1 MINLSDRIPA
11 HYSQRARTELSA
23 AWEHLLTAAQESARQ
38 VADTSRARGSVARER
53 AALARLA
60 LRGELPTSRW
70 RWAAAGLAAG
80 VVIGVVAAAAVS
92 RRLHP
97 ADPAD
102 PVNPDAVERS
112 NESPSAVLDKAR
124 AAAAA
129 VGERAGT
136 AVHTA
141 AAAAR
146 DAADKARK
154 TVTREPAAELTPPT
168 VPATD
173 SDA

>member
-23 AWEHLLTAAQESARQ
+23 AWEHLLTAAQDTARQ
-38 VADTSRARGSVARER
+38 VADTSRSRGSVARER

-70 RWAAAGLAAG
+70 RWAAGGLAAG
-80 VVIGVVAAAAVS
+80 VVIGVVATVAVS
-92 RRLHP
+92 RRQHP
-97 ADPAD
+97 AG
-102 PVNPDAVERS
+102 PDAS
-112 NESPSAVLDKAR
+112 QQPNEPPPVVLDKAR

-129 VGERAGT
+129 VGERAST
-136 AVHTA
+136 ALHTA

-146 DAADKARK
+146 EAADKARK
-154 TVTREPAAELTPPT
+154 TVTHREPAAEFPPLT

-173 SDA
+173 RDD

>member
-80 VVIGVVAAAAVS
+80 VVIGVVAAATVS
-92 RRLHP
+92 RRSHP
-97 ADPAD
+97 VDPAD
-102 PVNPDAVERS
+102 PDVVERL

-136 AVHTA
+136 AVHTT

-154 TVTREPAAELTPPT
+154 TVTRREPTAELTPPT

>member
-23 AWEHLLTAAQESARQ
+23 AWEHLLTAAQDTARQ

-53 AALARLA
+53 AVLARLA

-70 RWAAAGLAAG
+70 RWAAGGLAAG
-80 VVIGVVAAAAVS
+80 LVIGVVAATAVN

-97 ADPAD
+97 AG
-102 PVNPDAVERS
+102 PDAAQQP
-112 NESPSAVLDKAR
+112 NEPPSAVLDKAR

-129 VGERAGT
+129 VGERAST

-146 DAADKARK
+146 DAADKARN
-154 TVTREPAAELTPPT
+154 TVTRREPEAEFPPST

-173 SDA
+173 RDD

>member
-70 RWAAAGLAAG
+70 RWAAAGLTAG
-80 VVIGVVAAAAVS
+80 LTAGMVIGVVAAAAVS
-92 RRLHP
+92 RRPHP
-97 ADPAD
+97 ADS
-102 PVNPDAVERS
+102 DAAERS

-129 VGERAGT
+129 VGERTGT

-154 TVTREPAAELTPPT
+154 TVTRREPTAELTPPT

>member
-80 VVIGVVAAAAVS
+80 VVIGVVAAAVVS
-92 RRLHP
+92 RRPHP
-97 ADPAD
+97 ADPVD
-102 PVNPDAVERS
+102 PDAVERS

-154 TVTREPAAELTPPT
+154 AVDRRESAAELTPPT

-173 SDA
+173 GNA

>member
-1 MINLSDRIPA
+1 MIKLTDRIPV

-23 AWEHLLTAAQESARQ
+23 AWEHFLAAAQDTARQ

-80 VVIGVVAAAAVS
+80 VVIGAVAAAAVS

-97 ADPAD
+97 TD
-102 PVNPDAVERS
+102 PDAPQQP
-112 NESPSAVLDKAR
+112 NEPPPAVLDKAR

-129 VGERAGT
+129 VSERAGT

-154 TVTREPAAELTPPT
+154 TVTGREPAAEDPPST
-168 VPATD
+168 VPGTD
-173 SDA
+173 RDD